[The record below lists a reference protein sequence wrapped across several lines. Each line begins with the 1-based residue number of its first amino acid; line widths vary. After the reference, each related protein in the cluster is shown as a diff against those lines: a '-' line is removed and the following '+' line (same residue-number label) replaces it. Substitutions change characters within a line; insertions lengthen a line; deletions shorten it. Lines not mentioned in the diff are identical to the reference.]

1 MIVAVFGLAE
11 FLFFL
16 NFAFAFCSYSSL
28 NVLVLL
34 LNILHTHNSHSPTIV
49 FTAFMFKTFL
59 HYSFKQKHLVLMPK
73 HLTKEKK
80 RNTKYN
86 TYLKGKMF
94 AILSRSFAHF
104 VLHLRISIHTHN
116 KCTIYNANSVQCD
129 IISKMQNAYISIVSN
144 ASIFLWFLYGCIY
157 LYVDVH

>member
-1 MIVAVFGLAE
+1 
-11 FLFFL
+11 
-16 NFAFAFCSYSSL
+16 
-28 NVLVLL
+28 
-34 LNILHTHNSHSPTIV
+34 
-49 FTAFMFKTFL
+49 
-59 HYSFKQKHLVLMPK
+59 MPK

-116 KCTIYNANSVQCD
+116 KCAIYNANSVQCD

-157 LYVDVH
+157 LYVDVHQLMLCIFCVSFSHSHFAAQFFAQGKTPSIHHIPTTNVANIENSAGFFNYETFFFSRHISIVKNSTIL